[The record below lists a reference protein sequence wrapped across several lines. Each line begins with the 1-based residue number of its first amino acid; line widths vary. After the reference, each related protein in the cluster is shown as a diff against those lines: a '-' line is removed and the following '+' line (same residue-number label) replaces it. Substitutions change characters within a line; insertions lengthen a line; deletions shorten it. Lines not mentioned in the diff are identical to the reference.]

1 MTVIRD
7 RGMINMYVRDGLVNT
22 TYGGTTVDGK
32 VNFAGNNTFRI
43 GSTQFTINSQAEL
56 TAAYGNT
63 LLDIGQ
69 NGGNPQAGKVN
80 VLKL

>member
-1 MTVIRD
+1 
-7 RGMINMYVRDGLVNT
+7 
-22 TYGGTTVDGK
+22 
-32 VNFAGNNTFRI
+32 
-43 GSTQFTINSQAEL
+43 L